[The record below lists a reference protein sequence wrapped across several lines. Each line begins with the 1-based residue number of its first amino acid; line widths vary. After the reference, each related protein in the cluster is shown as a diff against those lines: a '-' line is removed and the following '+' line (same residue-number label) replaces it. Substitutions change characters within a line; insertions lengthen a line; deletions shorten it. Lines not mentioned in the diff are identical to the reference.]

1 MLQPPELARAM
12 GFDEGL
18 MLKRGWRRDR
28 VKLLGNGV
36 CPPVMKA
43 VVQTLIGNALAG
55 DGCSLQ

>member
-1 MLQPPELARAM
+1 M